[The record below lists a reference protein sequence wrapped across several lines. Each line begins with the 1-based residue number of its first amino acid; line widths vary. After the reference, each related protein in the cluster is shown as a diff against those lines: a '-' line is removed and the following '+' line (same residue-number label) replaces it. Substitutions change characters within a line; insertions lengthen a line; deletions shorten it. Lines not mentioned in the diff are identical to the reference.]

1 MDLDLGLAAN
11 FVVLAEERH
20 FHRAAE
26 RLHLSPSGLTK
37 QIQHLERQLGVVLIE
52 RGPAGVSRL
61 TAAGTRF
68 AIEVVPL
75 LAHAEAVRRAT
86 QTPSLRDTVQIGFP
100 AGSSLLR
107 QHIGMPDVARRVRL
121 NFPQARLVCRE
132 IVLGDLGRAL
142 RDGGIDL
149 LVANAAAAD
158 SSILSTPLPLAA
170 DLIGVVSATHPL
182 AEIGAEE
189 VGVFSDEQLLFNPT
203 VPSEWMN
210 PFWLADI
217 RPRRAARLIEAG
229 EADQWSVLR
238 RVARGPGLTVTLAIA
253 EPMLG
258 RHLRPVK
265 LIGARP
271 MQMHIARRRLD
282 RRPIIQTV
290 IEAFC

>member
-20 FHRAAE
+20 FGRAAT
-26 RLHLSPSGLTK
+26 RLHLSSSALTK

-61 TAAGTRF
+61 TAAGARF

-75 LAHAEAVRRAT
+75 LAHAEAVRHAT
-86 QTPSLRDTVQIGFP
+86 RTPAPRDTVQIGFP
-100 AGSSLLR
+100 AGSFLLR
-107 QHIGMPDVARRVRL
+107 QRIGMAEVAHRVRL

-132 IVLGDLGRAL
+132 IVLGDLGHAL
-142 RDGGIDL
+142 RAGGIDL

-182 AEIGAEE
+182 AETGAVE
-189 VGVFSDEQLLFNPT
+189 VGVFSDEPLLFNPT

-217 RPRRAARLIEAG
+217 RPRRAARLIETG
-229 EADQWSVLR
+229 ESDQWSVLR
-238 RVARGPGLTVTLAIA
+238 RAARGPGVTVTFAIA
-253 EPMLG
+253 QPMLG
-258 RHLRPVK
+258 PHLRSVK

>member
-1 MDLDLGLAAN
+1 MDLDLGLAAS
-11 FVVLAEERH
+11 FVVLAEECH
-20 FHRAAE
+20 FGRTAV
-26 RLHLSPSGLTK
+26 RLHLSSSALTK

-61 TAAGTRF
+61 TAAGARF

-100 AGSSLLR
+100 AGSFLLR

-132 IVLGDLGRAL
+132 IVLSDLGRAL
-142 RDGGIDL
+142 RDGGIDV

-158 SSILSTPLPLAA
+158 SSIVSTPLPLAA
-170 DLIGVVSATHPL
+170 DLIGVVPASHPL
-182 AEIGAEE
+182 AEVGAVE
-189 VGVFSDEQLLFNPT
+189 VGVFCDEQLLFNPT
-203 VPSEWMN
+203 VPPEWMN

-229 EADQWSVLR
+229 ESDQWSVLR
-238 RVARGPGLTVTLAIA
+238 RVARGPGVTVTFAIA
-253 EPMLG
+253 QPMLG
-258 RHLRPVK
+258 PHLRSVK
-265 LIGARP
+265 LIGAQP
-271 MQMHIARRRLD
+271 MQVHIARRRLD

>member
-20 FHRAAE
+20 FHRAAV
-26 RLHLSPSGLTK
+26 RLHLSSSGLTK

-52 RGPAGVSRL
+52 RSPAGVSRL
-61 TAAGTRF
+61 TAAGARF

-86 QTPSLRDTVQIGFP
+86 QRPSLRDTVQIGFP
-100 AGSSLLR
+100 AGSFLLR
-107 QHIGMPDVARRVRL
+107 QHIGMADVARRVRL

-132 IVLGDLGRAL
+132 IVLGDLGHAL
-142 RDGGIDL
+142 RDGAIDL

-158 SSILSTPLPLAA
+158 SSILSTPTPLAA

-182 AEIGAEE
+182 AGAGAVE
-189 VGVFSDEQLLFNPT
+189 VGVFSDEPLLFNPT

-217 RPRRAARLIEAG
+217 RPRRAARLIETG

-238 RVARGPGLTVTLAIA
+238 RAARGPGLTVTLAIA
-253 EPMLG
+253 QPMLG
-258 RHLRPVK
+258 PHLRSVK

-290 IEAFC
+290 IQAFC